1 MTYQQLQTLQ
11 QEESTLQ
18 EELESVRTVLDH
30 YNSLKEKNQE
40 LMNAID
46 NVKKHLL
53 DLKEERR
60 RTLDNMLTEEE

>member
-1 MTYQQLQTLQ
+1 MTDQQLQTLQ